1 MGSSRKKTRS
11 TKGSDS
17 ELEDSDGLQNEDLM
31 TTDQDS
37 DYEDAEEEENI
48 DDTDQ
53 EVDDDEDESDDDED
67 ESKEI
72 GSSEEEEEGIEEI
85 GLLKSNAH
93 KDDELEDLEKEYKEL
108 RNQELNLLK
117 NLKRHKEDDILKGQ
131 AVKNQKAIWDRSLE
145 LRILLQ
151 KPFSNSNRLPQEPI
165 RSTFC
170 NLDEGVKE
178 AYDDLVVSSK
188 KTLESLVELE
198 ESLLEKNPSI
208 SQSSSGNVGKSLKKH
223 SNESTHLNDEDE
235 EEWSRI
241 SQMHTRIA
249 PFRNKSIDKWQRKTQ
264 VTTGAAAIRNKL
276 HAFNQNISEQVAA
289 YMRDPSRMVKQMQL
303 RRSTAGVFGDVSDQ
317 ASSVNSE
324 ATHPDGDP
332 ELLDDS
338 EFYQQ
343 LLKEFL
349 EKVDPNSSETAF
361 YAVKRL
367 QTKKRKIVDRRA
379 SKSRKIRYSVHEHIV
394 NFMAPRP
401 MDLPPMAPKL
411 FENLLGVKTQKC

>member
-1 MGSSRKKTRS
+1 I
-11 TKGSDS
+11 
-17 ELEDSDGLQNEDLM
+17 Q

>member
-1 MGSSRKKTRS
+1 MGSFRKKTRR

-17 ELEDSDGLQNEDLM
+17 ELEDSDGFQNEDLM
-31 TTDQDS
+31 TNDQDS

-48 DDTDQ
+48 DGTDQ
-53 EVDDDEDESDDDED
+53 DVDDDENESDEDED
-67 ESKEI
+67 ESKET
-72 GSSEEEEEGIEEI
+72 GSSEEEEEGIAEI
-85 GLLKSNAH
+85 GLLKSNGH

-117 NLKRHKEDDILKGQ
+117 NLKRNKEDDILKGQ

-178 AYDDLVVSSK
+178 AYNDLVVSSK

-198 ESLLEKNPSI
+198 EALLEKNPSI

-235 EEWSRI
+235 EEWSRV

-303 RRSTAGVFGDVSDQ
+303 RRSTAGVFGDL
-317 ASSVNSE
+317 SVVNFINFVQV
-324 ATHPDGDP
+324 THPDGDP

-411 FENLLGVKTQKC
+411 FENLFGVKTQKC

>member
-303 RRSTAGVFGDVSDQ
+303 RRSTAGVFGDL
-317 ASSVNSE
+317 SVVNFINFVQ

>member
-303 RRSTAGVFGDVSDQ
+303 RRSTAGVFGDVSCPY
-317 ASSVNSE
+317 STLFVF

>member
-53 EVDDDEDESDDDED
+53 ELDDDEDESDDDED

>member
-1 MGSSRKKTRS
+1 MGSFRKKTRR

-17 ELEDSDGLQNEDLM
+17 ELEDSDGFQNEDLM
-31 TTDQDS
+31 TNDQDS

-48 DDTDQ
+48 DGTDQ
-53 EVDDDEDESDDDED
+53 DVDDDENESDEDED
-67 ESKEI
+67 ESKET
-72 GSSEEEEEGIEEI
+72 GSSEEEEEGIAEI
-85 GLLKSNAH
+85 GLLKSNGH

-117 NLKRHKEDDILKGQ
+117 NLKRNKEDDILKGQ

-178 AYDDLVVSSK
+178 AYNDLVVSSK

-198 ESLLEKNPSI
+198 EALLEKNPSI

-235 EEWSRI
+235 EEWSRV

-303 RRSTAGVFGDVSDQ
+303 RRSTAGVFGDVSCPY
-317 ASSVNSE
+317 SILFVFV
-324 ATHPDGDP
+324 THPDGDP

-411 FENLLGVKTQKC
+411 FENLFGVKTQKC